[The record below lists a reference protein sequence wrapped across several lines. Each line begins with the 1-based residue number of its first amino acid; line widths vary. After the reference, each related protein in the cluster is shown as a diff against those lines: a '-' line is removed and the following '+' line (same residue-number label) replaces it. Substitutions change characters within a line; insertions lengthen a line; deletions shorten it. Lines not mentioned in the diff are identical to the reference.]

1 MLGRGTK
8 GGVKNCSWVGT
19 ITPPLFVP
27 ISIDD
32 ELFFFHGLLGVRWEH
47 GLDSRTTQ
55 AKVLFSVTLLTLGD
69 AQHRLL
75 YVNSGFT

>member
-1 MLGRGTK
+1 MM
-8 GGVKNCSWVGT
+8 S
-19 ITPPLFVP
+19 
-27 ISIDD
+27 
-32 ELFFFHGLLGVRWEH
+32 FFFFNGLLGVRWEH